1 MPRFRKGN
9 FTQHMLVPIEL
20 QEQLM
25 PGTIEKTIND
35 LIDRM
40 DMKVFMDRYQND
52 ETGAPA
58 YDPRVLLK
66 IILFAYSR
74 GILSSRKIAQAAE
87 KNITFI
93 ALSGYAKPDF
103 TTIANFISSMEQ
115 EIMFVFTYVLR
126 VCQRLDLI
134 GGERFALDGH
144 KMSSNASKELSGTF
158 PKFEKKVSKLKAI
171 LADLMQQ
178 HKNADTEALKE
189 SLSERIKK
197 KARTV
202 EKIETFM
209 AENEPKRPTR
219 KSAKEVQSNI
229 TDNESAKLM
238 SPHGVLQGYNSL
250 AMSDEKN
257 QIVVAA
263 SVSGANHETD
273 TLKPMVEQTQA
284 ICQEIGLGEN
294 IFAKAELLADNG
306 FASEANVKY
315 LHENNIDAYIP
326 DLMFRRR
333 DPRFADRDRFKT
345 PRKANIF
352 ADQRKEKSRGYG
364 ATDFAYDKI
373 LDQFTCKNGKVLTR
387 WGSSMRGDARYGI
400 KKGECA
406 TCSLLLTCMPRAKV
420 GTRKTLTV
428 KTQETNNR
436 NLPYTALMRA
446 KIDSPEGRL
455 IYSRRMKIIEPV
467 FANMTVQKG
476 MHKFT
481 LRGKTK
487 VGIQNLLYYIVHN
500 IGKIATV
507 GAERHCEV
515 VV

>member
-9 FTQHMLVPIEL
+9 FTQQMLVPVDL

-25 PGTIEKTIND
+25 PGTMEKTIND

-40 DMKVFMDRYQND
+40 DMKVFLERYRN
-52 ETGAPA
+52 EATGAPA

-87 KNITFI
+87 KNITFM

-115 EIMFVFTYVLR
+115 EVTFVFTYVLK

-158 PKFEKKVSKLKAI
+158 PKFEKKISKLKAI

-178 HKNADTEALKE
+178 HRNADTADLQE
-189 SLSERIKK
+189 SLKKRMKK
-197 KARTV
+197 KARTI
-202 EKIETFM
+202 EKIEAFV
-209 AENEPKRPTR
+209 AANEPKMPSR
-219 KSAKEVQSNI
+219 KGSKEVQSNI

-250 AMSDEKN
+250 AMTDEKN
-257 QIVVAA
+257 QIVVSA

-273 TLKPMVEQTQA
+273 TLRPMVELTQET
-284 ICQEIGLGEN
+284 CREIGLSTNVFE
-294 IFAKAELLADNG
+294 KAELLADNG
-306 FASEANVKY
+306 FASEANLKY
-315 LHENNIDAYIP
+315 LHENHIDAFIP
-326 DLMFRRR
+326 DLMFRKR

-345 PRKANIF
+345 PRKANIY
-352 ADQRKEKSRGYG
+352 AAQKKEKLRGYG
-364 ATDFAYDKI
+364 AGDFRYDAV
-373 LDQFTCKNGKVLTR
+373 LDQFTCKNNKQLVR
-387 WGSSMRGDARYGI
+387 WGSSKRGDARYGI
-400 KKGECA
+400 AKGECGGCA
-406 TCSLLLTCMPRAKV
+406 LLMTCMPRAKE
-420 GTRKTLTV
+420 GSRKSLTV
-428 KTQETNNR
+428 KTTTTIER
-436 NLPYTALMRA
+436 NQRYTALMRE
-446 KIDSPEGRL
+446 KIDSPQGRL
-455 IYSRRMKIIEPV
+455 IYSQRMKIVEPV

-476 MHKFT
+476 MSRFT

-500 IGKIATV
+500 IGKIATAS
-507 GAERHCEV
+507 GERYCEV
-515 VV
+515 I